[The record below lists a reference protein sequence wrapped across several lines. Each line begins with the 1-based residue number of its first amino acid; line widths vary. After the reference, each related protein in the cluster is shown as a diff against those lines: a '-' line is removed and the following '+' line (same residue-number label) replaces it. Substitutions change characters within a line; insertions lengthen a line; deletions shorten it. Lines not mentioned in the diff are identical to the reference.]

1 MFYKHA
7 GAIAIPEWLCSVTDT
22 LKPPRPTRRMD
33 LERIGARYRHPE
45 IAIKR
50 SNPILKRR
58 ERLE

>member
-1 MFYKHA
+1 
-7 GAIAIPEWLCSVTDT
+7 
-22 LKPPRPTRRMD
+22 MD